1 MREEGHRIL
10 GSPLRCIPLT
20 HLSVTRDTDRSGNSR
35 RADAHRPGAAADTDD
50 LQSLSRDG
58 HNDVP
63 TRCVGEDRE
72 LARSQA
78 KVRAGAGAPEE
89 LVPVGPVPVRT
100 VPVRTVPAEL
110 ASADCSRRRAGV
122 RTRSRSM
129 AYAAASTAVTLR
141 CVIRSPPGGEEGLP
155 VR

>member
-72 LARSQA
+72 SAGSQA
-78 KVRAGAGAPEE
+78 KVCAGAGAGAPEE

-100 VPVRTVPAEL
+100 VPAEF
-110 ASADCSRRRAGV
+110 ASADCSRRGAGV
-122 RTRSRSM
+122 RTRSPLM
-129 AYAAASTAVTLR
+129 AHSAASTAVTLR